1 LGSNGCQ
8 SFLSSKNLDDGFGS
22 KIWQQTRARSS
33 SYKVDS
39 STLTLLLLLLLPL
52 CFPSLLCYQGIKEIA
67 SLIAMRIEDIGLEAA
82 TNLINILMGN
92 SMLQKIWIS
101 IPF

>member
-1 LGSNGCQ
+1 MQ
-8 SFLSSKNLDDGFGS
+8 RRWRKNVKSAG
-22 KIWQQTRARSS
+22 
-33 SYKVDS
+33 V
-39 STLTLLLLLLLPL
+39 L
-52 CFPSLLCYQGIKEIA
+52 CTQGIKEIA

-101 IPF
+101 IPFWVPKFFIEASPSFL